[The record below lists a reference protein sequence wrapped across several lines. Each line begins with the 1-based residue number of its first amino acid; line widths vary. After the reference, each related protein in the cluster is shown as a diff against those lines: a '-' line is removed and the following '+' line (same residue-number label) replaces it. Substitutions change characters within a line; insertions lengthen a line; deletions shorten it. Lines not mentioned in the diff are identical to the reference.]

1 MKQLEVTLRME
12 YEENHGKIDEKEE
25 FITALENNDDGTLKA
40 ILFKY
45 AEDLRDRRTAWRE
58 GKMDEDKRKKE

>member
-12 YEENHGKIDEKEE
+12 YEENHGKI
-25 FITALENNDDGTLKA
+25 TAFENKDDATLKT
-40 ILFKY
+40 ILFQY
-45 AEDLRDRRTAWRE
+45 AEDLRDRRTTWRE